1 MDIFRAQ
8 FWYYCHLKQH
18 EKQQLKQ
25 SQYSRCCERQMSKA
39 LMSYCLQDVIFG
51 AVVEHAGHTGQA
63 WCGKV
68 SSDKWIPK
76 LTVPLLHQPFQGK
89 GEKPNSY
96 VRAEPFPF
104 FFPLLLSSCDICC
117 DQGIVGL
124 CIWCR
129 LFSCG
134 VSHIISAWSY
144 CRVLPV
150 FHTSSKHCACAKGRR
165 AWEQL
170 WRCTWHKSEG
180 SSLRGLCGHP
190 GSTAGH
196 SNTAAI
202 AGTISDIKGFLPC
215 LQLPP

>member
-51 AVVEHAGHTGQA
+51 AVVEHAGHTGLA

-96 VRAEPFPF
+96 IRAEPFPF
-104 FFPLLLSSCDICC
+104 FSLFCWVAVIFVVTKELWGCASDVVYSAVVFLTYQCLELLPCAACVPHQL
-117 DQGIVGL
+117 QAL
-124 CIWCR
+124 CVCQR
-129 LFSCG
+129 QTCLGAAVVLHMAQVRG
-134 VSHIISAWSY
+134 V
-144 CRVLPV
+144 L
-150 FHTSSKHCACAKGRR
+150 T
-165 AWEQL
+165 
-170 WRCTWHKSEG
+170 EG
-180 SSLRGLCGHP
+180 SVRP
-190 GSTAGH
+190 PWIH
-196 SNTAAI
+196 SW
-202 AGTISDIKGFLPC
+202 S
-215 LQLPP
+215 Q